1 MSTVR
6 IPPVLRVSTGGQKLV
21 ATGGTTVG
29 EALTTLVATHPG
41 LGGQLFSAG
50 GELNRFMNVFLNDTD
65 IRHLQILAT
74 PVTEMDT
81 IVLLPAM
88 AGGGFSA
95 GDGSM
100 EQNPARKG
108 APR

>member
-21 ATGGTTVG
+21 ETGGTTVG
-29 EALTTLVATHPG
+29 EVLTTLVATHPG
-41 LGGQLFSAG
+41 LGGQLCGAG
-50 GELNRFMNVFLNDTD
+50 GDLNRFMNVFLNDTD

-74 PVTEMDT
+74 PVTEMDP

-88 AGGGFSA
+88 AGGCASA
-95 GDGSM
+95 GVGWID
-100 EQNPARKG
+100 QNAARQG

>member
-21 ATGGTTVG
+21 ETGGTTVG
-29 EALTTLVATHPG
+29 EVLTTLVATHPG
-41 LGGQLFSAG
+41 LGGQLFGPG
-50 GELNRFMNVFLNDTD
+50 GDLNRFMNVFLNDTD

-88 AGGGFSA
+88 AGGCSSA
-95 GDGSM
+95 GVGSM
-100 EQNPARKG
+100 DQNAAREG

>member
-21 ATGGTTVG
+21 ETGGTTVG
-29 EALTTLVATHPG
+29 EVLATLAATHPG

-50 GELNRFMNVFLNDTD
+50 GDLNRFMNVFLNDTD

-88 AGGGFSA
+88 AGGCSSA
-95 GDGSM
+95 GGGSM
-100 EQNPARKG
+100 DHDAGRKG
-108 APR
+108 GSR

>member
-21 ATGGTTVG
+21 ETGGATVG
-29 EALTTLVATHPG
+29 EVLTTLVAAHPG
-41 LGGQLFSAG
+41 LGAQLFGAAG
-50 GELNRFMNVFLNDTD
+50 DLNRFMNVFLNDTD

-74 PVTEMDT
+74 PVTERDT

-88 AGGGFSA
+88 AGGSTSG
-95 GDGSM
+95 
-100 EQNPARKG
+100 
-108 APR
+108 

>member
-21 ATGGTTVG
+21 EIPGGTVG
-29 EALTTLVATHPG
+29 DVLAALVTNHPG
-41 LGGQLFSAG
+41 LAGQIFGAD

-65 IRHLQILAT
+65 IRHLETLAT
-74 PVTEMDT
+74 PATDRDS

-88 AGGGFSA
+88 AGGSGPTGGSCSA
-95 GDGSM
+95 NEDCPCQHRS
-100 EQNPARKG
+100 
-108 APR
+108 

>member
-21 ATGGTTVG
+21 ASGGTTVG
-29 EALTTLVATHPG
+29 EVLTTLVATHPG
-41 LGGQLFSAG
+41 LGGQLFSSDG
-50 GELNRFMNVFLNDTD
+50 DLNRFMNIFVNDTD

-88 AGGGFSA
+88 AGGCFSA
-95 GDGSM
+95 GDRSM
-100 EQNPARKG
+100 DQDPARKG

>member
-21 ATGGTTVG
+21 ETSGTTVG
-29 EALTTLVATHPG
+29 EVLTTLVAAHPG
-41 LGGQLFSAG
+41 LGGQLFAAD

-65 IRHLQILAT
+65 IRHLLTLAT
-74 PVTEMDT
+74 PVGDRDA

-88 AGGGFSA
+88 AGGCSTA
-95 GDGSM
+95 GSCSI
-100 EQNPARKG
+100 ARISVRKG
-108 APR
+108 ASR